1 MRCRVS
7 PFFDRG
13 AEVLGTVIDSGR
25 GEGMV
30 VLALFEEILRN
41 CGAVLDELRHSS
53 SQQKDGV
60 APDDRGYVM
69 ATNKTNAAPFKWE
82 ALGYSTNLAG

>member
-1 MRCRVS
+1 
-7 PFFDRG
+7 
-13 AEVLGTVIDSGR
+13 VIDSGR

-53 SQQKDGV
+53 SQQMDVV
-60 APDDRGYVM
+60 APDGRDYVM
-69 ATNKTNAAPFKWE
+69 ATNKTNTAPHKWV
-82 ALGYSTNLAG
+82 ALGYRPT